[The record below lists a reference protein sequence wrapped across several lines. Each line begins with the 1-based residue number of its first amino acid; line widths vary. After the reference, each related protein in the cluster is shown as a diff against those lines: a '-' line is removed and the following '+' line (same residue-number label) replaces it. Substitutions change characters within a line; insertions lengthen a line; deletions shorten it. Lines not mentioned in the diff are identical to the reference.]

1 MSRGER
7 PVVPE
12 AVSPAALQRAV
23 SPAALQ
29 RAVSPAALQR
39 AGFRSYYGRPVIKAP
54 RWKAPDVAAYLFL
67 GGMAGASSAMAA
79 LAGATGRPRLGRA
92 GTLAAGIGAAAGA
105 AALVHD
111 LGRPERFLNMLRVFK
126 PTSPLSIGSWTL
138 ASFGTLSGAAAA
150 STVTGLLPG
159 LGRAAG
165 AGAALLSPVMMTY
178 TAVLVADTA
187 VPAWHEAH
195 RQLPWVFA
203 GSSVAS
209 GGGVGLLA
217 APPEEADPARVMA
230 VAGAGVALAAE
241 RRMTRR
247 LGLVGEPYHRGWAG
261 RWMRAGRLLYAAG
274 ALVALARRDRAATT
288 LSGMAL
294 LAGSL
299 CTRLGV
305 FEAGRASARDPRY
318 TVVPQRERV
327 TERTATL
334 VRPSRRTRAR

>member
-1 MSRGER
+1 MIRGER

-12 AVSPAALQRAV
+12 AVRPAALQRAE
-23 SPAALQ
+23 
-29 RAVSPAALQR
+29 
-39 AGFRSYYGRPVIKAP
+39 FRSYYGRPVIKAP
-54 RWKAPDVAAYLFL
+54 AWKAPDVAAYLFL
-67 GGMAGASSAMAA
+67 GGTAGASSAMAA
-79 LAGATGRPRLGRA
+79 LAGATGRPRLARA

-105 AALVHD
+105 GALVHD

-126 PTSPLSIGSWTL
+126 PTSPLSVGSWTL

-159 LGRAAG
+159 LGRATG
-165 AGAALLSPVMMTY
+165 AGAALLGPVMMTY

-195 RQLPWVFA
+195 RQLPFVFA
-203 GSSVAS
+203 GSALAS

-217 APPEEADPARVMA
+217 APPSEVGPARVMA
-230 VAGAGVALAAE
+230 VAGTALELAAE
-241 RRMTRR
+241 RRMTTR
-247 LGLVGEPYHRGWAG
+247 LGLVGEPYHRGRAG
-261 RWMRAGRLLYAAG
+261 RWMRVGQVLSAAG
-274 ALVALARRDRAATT
+274 ALAALVRRDRAATA
-288 LSGMAL
+288 LSGVAL

-327 TERTATL
+327 TERTATP